1 MSIIRLIDANA
12 LREEFKGRCIC
23 ECDSC
28 KYQKHAYCALIDL
41 APTVN
46 AYTFEDV
53 TDIRNEALNFA
64 KNSYSVSDPQK
75 EHAINAYTGAKPK
88 FHKGKYGK
96 QYDSYTC
103 GHCGHQ
109 VKDINDNYCWNCGYR
124 ILWDSIRCLT
134 DKTPETESEQMTF
147 DDLLKE
153 DPEA

>member
-28 KYQKHAYCALIDL
+28 KYQKGAYCALIDL
-41 APTVN
+41 APTV
-46 AYTFEDV
+46 
-53 TDIRNEALNFA
+53 
-64 KNSYSVSDPQK
+64 VSDPQK
-75 EHAINAYTGAKPK
+75 EHAINAYTGARPK

-147 DDLLKE
+147 DDLIKE

>member
-41 APTVN
+41 APTV
-46 AYTFEDV
+46 
-53 TDIRNEALNFA
+53 
-64 KNSYSVSDPQK
+64 VSDPQK
-75 EHAINAYTGAKPK
+75 EHAINAYTGARPK

-96 QYDSYTC
+96 QYNSYTC

-109 VKDINDNYCWNCGYR
+109 LKDINDNFCWNCGYR

-134 DKTPETESEQMTF
+134 DKSPETESEQITF
-147 DDLLKE
+147 DDLIKE

>member
-28 KYQKHAYCALIDL
+28 KYQKGAYCALIDL
-41 APTVN
+41 APTV
-46 AYTFEDV
+46 
-53 TDIRNEALNFA
+53 I
-64 KNSYSVSDPQK
+64 SDPQK
-75 EHAINAYTGAKPK
+75 EHAINAYIGAKPK
-88 FHKGKYGK
+88 SHKGKYGK

-109 VKDINDNYCWNCGYR
+109 LKDINDNYCWNCGYR

-134 DKTPETESEQMTF
+134 DKSPETESEQITF
-147 DDLLKE
+147 DDLIKE
-153 DPEA
+153 DPDEK

>member
-28 KYQKHAYCALIDL
+28 KYQKGAYCALIDL
-41 APTVN
+41 APSVISEPQRQYAVD
-46 AYTFEDV
+46 AY
-53 TDIRNEALNFA
+53 I
-64 KNSYSVSDPQK
+64 
-75 EHAINAYTGAKPK
+75 GAKPK

-103 GHCGHQ
+103 GYCGHQ
-109 VKDINDNYCWNCGYR
+109 LKDINDNFCWNCGYR

-134 DKTPETESEQMTF
+134 DKSPETESEQITF
-147 DDLLKE
+147 DDLIKE